1 MENVEIER
9 KWLVRKIPEDLE
21 SYECL
26 EIEQA
31 YLSSSPTVR
40 VRRENDDYYLTYKS
54 SGKES
59 TDTSM
64 LRTEYNLPLDRD
76 SYEHLR
82 EKKDGIL
89 ISKKRYLIPDR
100 NGLKIELDVFGAP
113 YEGLMVAEV
122 EFESLED
129 AKAYTPPGWFG
140 KDVTLDSKYKNAVMA
155 KGWTK

>member
-9 KWLVRKIPEDLE
+9 KWLIQSPPEDLE

-26 EIEQA
+26 VIEQA

-40 VRRENDDYYLTYKS
+40 VRKENDDYYLTYKS
-54 SGKES
+54 SGKGK
-59 TDTSM
+59 TDTPMS
-64 LRTEYNLPLDRD
+64 RTEYNLPLDRD
-76 SYEHLR
+76 SYEHLK

-89 ISKKRYLIPDR
+89 ISKKRYLIPIE
-100 NGLKIELDVFGAP
+100 NGLKIELDVFDAP

-129 AKAYTPPGWFG
+129 AKAYTPPDWFG
-140 KDVTLDSKYKNAVMA
+140 KDVTEDPKYKNAVMA